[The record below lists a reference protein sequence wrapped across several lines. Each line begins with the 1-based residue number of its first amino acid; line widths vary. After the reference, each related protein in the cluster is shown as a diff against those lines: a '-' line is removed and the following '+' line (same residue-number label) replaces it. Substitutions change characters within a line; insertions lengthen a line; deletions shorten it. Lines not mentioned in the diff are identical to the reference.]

1 MPEQSVDCIVTSPP
15 YAMQRASTYGGI
27 APDAF
32 PSWTVEWMDA
42 ALPLLKPNGS
52 VAINISPHV
61 HQGQLSDYVI
71 RMRLALREAGWLEHD
86 ELVWVKPDKM
96 PTGKA
101 TWPVRSWEP
110 IYWYSRS
117 KDPYCNATENGNPVS
132 DALRK
137 RIDRRDSPFAGR
149 AGRHGWDHSTAGGGT
164 APKGERSRGKN
175 WVSIAVRCI
184 GTPGPVPDTTAAVA
198 DPVLLPAWWHGPRSI
213 QWLWH
218 NRISCPKDWPQI
230 HRNRRQRR
238 VPGFIFADTTLP
250 TDPGPGRR
258 WIILGHEVQA
268 QPLHQYRERHQ
279 PVRQIR
285 AAVGCSRVA

>member
-1 MPEQSVDCIVTSPP
+1 MKPYYQDEAVTLHLGDCLEVMRSMPEQSVDCIVTSPP

-101 TWPVRSWEP
+101 TWPVRSWES

-175 WVSIAVRCI
+175 WVSIAVGCI
-184 GTPGPVPDTTAAVA
+184 GKEVEHPAPYPTQ
-198 DPVLLPAWWHGPRSI
+198 LP
-213 QWLWH
+213 QWL
-218 NRISCPKDWPQI
+218 IQFFCP
-230 HRNRRQRR
+230 
-238 VPGFIFADTTLP
+238 PGGTVLDPFNGSGTTGLAAQK
-250 TDPGPGRR
+250 TGRR
-258 WIILGHEVQA
+258 YIGIDVNAEYLDLSLRTRLCQQTLDLDDAG
-268 QPLHQYRERHQ
+268 
-279 PVRQIR
+279 
-285 AAVGCSRVA
+285 

>member
-1 MPEQSVDCIVTSPP
+1 MKPYYQDEAVTLHLGDCLEVMRSMPEQSVDCIVTSPP

-101 TWPVRSWEP
+101 TWPVRSWES

-137 RIDRRDSPFAGR
+137 RIDRPDSPFAGR

-175 WVSIAVRCI
+175 WVSIAVAHI
-184 GTPGPVPDTTAAVA
+184 GKEVEHPAPYPTQ
-198 DPVLLPAWWHGPRSI
+198 LP
-213 QWLWH
+213 QWL
-218 NRISCPKDWPQI
+218 IQFFCP
-230 HRNRRQRR
+230 
-238 VPGFIFADTTLP
+238 PGGTVLDPFNGSGTTGLAAQK
-250 TDPGPGRR
+250 TGRR
-258 WIILGHEVQA
+258 YIGIDVNAEYLDLSLRTRLCQQTLDLDDAG
-268 QPLHQYRERHQ
+268 
-279 PVRQIR
+279 
-285 AAVGCSRVA
+285 

>member
-1 MPEQSVDCIVTSPP
+1 MKPYYQDEAVTLHLGDCLEVMRSMPEQSVDCIVTSPP

-184 GTPGPVPDTTAAVA
+184 GNEVEHPAPYPTQ
-198 DPVLLPAWWHGPRSI
+198 LP
-213 QWLWH
+213 QWL
-218 NRISCPKDWPQI
+218 IQFFCP
-230 HRNRRQRR
+230 
-238 VPGFIFADTTLP
+238 PGGTVLDPFNGSGTTGLAAQK
-250 TDPGPGRR
+250 TGRR
-258 WIILGHEVQA
+258 YIGIDVNAEYLDLSLRTRLCQQTLDLDDAG
-268 QPLHQYRERHQ
+268 
-279 PVRQIR
+279 
-285 AAVGCSRVA
+285 